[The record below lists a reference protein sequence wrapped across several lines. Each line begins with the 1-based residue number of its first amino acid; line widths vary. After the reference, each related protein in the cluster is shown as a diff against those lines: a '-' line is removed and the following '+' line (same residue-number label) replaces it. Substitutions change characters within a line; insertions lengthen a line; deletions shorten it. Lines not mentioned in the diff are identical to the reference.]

1 MRGEGEGAAMN
12 GQPVI
17 SVRGEALLEVE
28 PEVAIMNVAI
38 EARDR
43 DRRTVLDRLA
53 SRNQHVTDLI
63 KRYGEA
69 VEKLESG
76 PASVRP
82 EITDK
87 KASERIAG
95 YLGRASVRITVRDFT
110 VVGELVASLSQEN
123 LVTVAGPWW
132 ALRPDSP
139 VYRDAR
145 LAAARDAMVRAR
157 EYAEAFGGGIA
168 GLIEVADAGLLTS
181 PGEHGS
187 GFQARAGAFAVGL
200 ASGASQAELDF
211 EPARQTVT
219 AQVEARFAMTVP
231 AS

>member
-1 MRGEGEGAAMN
+1 MN

-28 PEVAIMNVAI
+28 PEIAIVNVTI

-43 DRRTVLDRLA
+43 DRRTVLSRLA
-53 SRNQHVTDLI
+53 NRNQHVTDLI
-63 KRYGEA
+63 KGHGEA

-82 EITDK
+82 DINSSK
-87 KASERIAG
+87 RAGERVAG
-95 YLGRASVRITVRDFT
+95 YLGRVGVRITVRDFT
-110 VVGELVASLSQEN
+110 VLGELVTSLSDED

-145 LAAARDAMVRAR
+145 LAAAQDAMVRAR

-168 GLIEVADAGLLTS
+168 GLIEAADAGLLTS

-187 GFQARAGAFAVGL
+187 GFRAMAAGGPAMFARGGAA
-200 ASGASQAELDF
+200 QAELDF